1 MSVEDLEENALN
13 LGEEIDVLSDDLAD
27 VEEAVF
33 DEDGEEYDDDWFEER
48 SIQFD
53 EDSPEL
59 SQAMFKAF
67 KCSVAQRNRRK
78 KNA

>member
-1 MSVEDLEENALN
+1 MTRTFTIKDGQMPTKEQL
-13 LGEEIDVLSDDLAD
+13 
-27 VEEAVF
+27 
-33 DEDGEEYDDDWFEER
+33 DEVKAAANREV
-48 SIQFD
+48 QFD

-59 SQAMFKAF
+59 SPAMFKAF

>member
-1 MSVEDLEENALN
+1 MLFRSIKEGQTPTKAQLDEVK
-13 LGEEIDVLSDDLAD
+13 
-27 VEEAVF
+27 EAAK
-33 DEDGEEYDDDWFEER
+33 R

-67 KCSVAQRNRRK
+67 KCSVTQRNRRK

>member
-1 MSVEDLEENALN
+1 MTRTFTIKEGQTPTKAQLDEVK
-13 LGEEIDVLSDDLAD
+13 
-27 VEEAVF
+27 EAAK
-33 DEDGEEYDDDWFEER
+33 R

-67 KCSVAQRNRRK
+67 RCSVAQRNRRK

>member
-1 MSVEDLEENALN
+1 MTRTFTIKDGQMPTKEQLEEVKAAANR
-13 LGEEIDVLSDDLAD
+13 EV
-27 VEEAVF
+27 
-33 DEDGEEYDDDWFEER
+33 
-48 SIQFD
+48 QFD

-59 SQAMFKAF
+59 SPAMFKAF

>member
-1 MSVEDLEENALN
+1 MTRTFTLKEGQTPSQAQL
-13 LGEEIDVLSDDLAD
+13 
-27 VEEAVF
+27 
-33 DEDGEEYDDDWFEER
+33 DEDKEAAKR

>member
-1 MSVEDLEENALN
+1 MTRTFVIKEGQTPTQEQLEEVKA
-13 LGEEIDVLSDDLAD
+13 A
-27 VEEAVF
+27 A
-33 DEDGEEYDDDWFEER
+33 ER
-48 SIQFD
+48 EIQFD

-59 SQAMFKAF
+59 SPAMFKAF